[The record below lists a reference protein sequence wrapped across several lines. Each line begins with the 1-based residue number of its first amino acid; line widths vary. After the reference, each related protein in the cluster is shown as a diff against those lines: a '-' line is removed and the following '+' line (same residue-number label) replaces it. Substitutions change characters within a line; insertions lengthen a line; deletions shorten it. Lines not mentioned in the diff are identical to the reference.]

1 MELGEEQVAEGK
13 ADDKAA
19 DDGQVDAHPKVVGGV
34 EGEGGEEQAQEAVL
48 EEVHPSSLAEAG
60 GHAVSAQGRRGWAR
74 CVRLVPMGRAILIIG
89 GAALLV
95 AVWLYAVL
103 DAAQADRGRVRTLPK
118 GAWLAV
124 TVLFPVVG
132 SVLWFWLGRPRADRF
147 GSFGAPA
154 SRPVVAPDD
163 DPEFLKFLEARARRE
178 QADRDRQAT
187 RDDQADRGQGSQGQG
202 SQKQSSQEQG
212 PAGGG
217 SQAEGPDSDAPSG
230 DTAP

>member
-1 MELGEEQVAEGK
+1 
-13 ADDKAA
+13 
-19 DDGQVDAHPKVVGGV
+19 
-34 EGEGGEEQAQEAVL
+34 
-48 EEVHPSSLAEAG
+48 
-60 GHAVSAQGRRGWAR
+60 
-74 CVRLVPMGRAILIIG
+74 MGRAILIIG

-187 RDDQADRGQGSQGQG
+187 RDDQADRGQG
-202 SQKQSSQEQG
+202 
-212 PAGGG
+212 PTGGDFRG
-217 SQAEGPDSDAPSG
+217 EGPDSDASSG

>member
-1 MELGEEQVAEGK
+1 
-13 ADDKAA
+13 
-19 DDGQVDAHPKVVGGV
+19 
-34 EGEGGEEQAQEAVL
+34 
-48 EEVHPSSLAEAG
+48 
-60 GHAVSAQGRRGWAR
+60 
-74 CVRLVPMGRAILIIG
+74 MGRAILIIG

-154 SRPVVAPDD
+154 SRPAVAPDD

-187 RDDQADRGQGSQGQG
+187 RDDQADRGQGSQ
-202 SQKQSSQEQG
+202 EQG

-217 SQAEGPDSDAPSG
+217 SRGEGPDSDAPSG